1 MDDYLILNNMNNNDF
16 LFSAD
21 HAIVF
26 EFIAALRA
34 EISIEELLNNL

>member
-1 MDDYLILNNMNNNDF
+1 MNPNNDF

-26 EFIAALRA
+26 EFIRDLRA
-34 EISIEELLNNL
+34 EISIEELLNKAN

>member
-1 MDDYLILNNMNNNDF
+1 MVNNDF

-26 EFIAALRA
+26 DFMRDLRA
-34 EISIEELLNNL
+34 ELTIEELLNNN

>member
-1 MDDYLILNNMNNNDF
+1 MPNTNNDF

-26 EFIAALRA
+26 DFIRDLRA
-34 EISIEELLNNL
+34 EISIEEVINNSNN